1 MRLHRSL
8 LAALLLSVAGQA
20 SSEMLVGYAFV
31 NGISGLNLEW
41 AGQRNSVYVVPGTYL
56 VDGGLSDKWRWVAG
70 VRHRIDRGYTNVS
83 GYYTGLMV
91 GDLAGEHRYERL
103 GAGFEIGHQWV
114 KEYTRITLSGGVA
127 ALQSLDCSDYR
138 RAVFCDTAQERKDN
152 ALDMEPGLILGLT
165 ISLRR

>member
-1 MRLHRSL
+1 MRLYRSL
-8 LAALLLSVAGQA
+8 LAAMLLSVAGQA
-20 SSEMLVGYAFV
+20 SSEVFVGYAFV

-41 AGQRNSVYVVPGTYL
+41 AGQRNSVYVIPGTYL

-83 GYYTGLMV
+83 GFYTGLMV
-91 GDLAGEHRYERL
+91 GDLAGESRYERL

-114 KEYTRITLSGGVA
+114 KEYTRTTLSGGVA
-127 ALQSLDCSDYR
+127 ALESLDCSDYR
-138 RAVFCDTAQERKDN
+138 GATSCNTEQKRKDN
-152 ALDMEPGLILGLT
+152 ALDMEPGLILSLT